1 MKRDE
6 RVARSVLK
14 NVMLKVQKKHL
25 TVAANENLFDYKKLH
40 TLKFEYHEAHF
51 LEQYLLICEANLPL
65 NDYDH
70 NAVLLFK
77 NKLNQ
82 QLA

>member
-25 TVAANENLFDYKKLH
+25 TVAANSNLFQDKKTH
-40 TLKFEYHEAHF
+40 TLKFEYHEAHY
-51 LEQYLLICEANLPL
+51 LEQYILICEATIPL
-65 NDYDH
+65 NPHDQ
-70 NAVLLFK
+70 NAALLLK